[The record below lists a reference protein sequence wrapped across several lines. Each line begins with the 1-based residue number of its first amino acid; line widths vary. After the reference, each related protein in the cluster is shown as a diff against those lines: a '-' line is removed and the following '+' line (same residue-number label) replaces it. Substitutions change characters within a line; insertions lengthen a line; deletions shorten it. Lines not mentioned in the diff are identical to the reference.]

1 MREKLFVIFGA
12 GNDAVGLV
20 QQVTKPI
27 AGVSGNILDL
37 RQDVIHGLFTVFLV
51 VDLAQ
56 CKLPI
61 DRFKELVA
69 EIAEDTG
76 LDLAIDKYTPVPRSS
91 DRKNLLLILVGRDKP
106 GIVSRISEQLSHYR
120 VNIEFSQMIARA
132 GVFLMELHA
141 DVTQAALP
149 LENLISVL
157 QQEMQAVNISTMF
170 QSEDVFNKKKR
181 VVCFDI
187 NASLIAPESFAEIL
201 KQTGIE
207 KAEIGA
213 LFPVGDPQA
222 AVRKAGELLQGLPS
236 EVATRVAEAID
247 IMAPSVELI
256 ETLKIMG
263 YKVVL
268 NTTAFS
274 FFTDVL
280 VHKAALDGCYGYQV
294 MVDDDSQ
301 ALTGELSTDFEPLD
315 RGRLGSALTAREGV
329 AVEDITIIGDDE
341 TAGTEE
347 TPGIRIDFNMRVLL
361 DYVNQRILSREH
373 LLGMLGSFGIPR
385 F

>member
-20 QQVTKPI
+20 QQLTKPI
-27 AGVSGNILDL
+27 AEVNGNILDL

-56 CKLPI
+56 CELPI
-61 DRFKELVA
+61 DRFKALVA

-157 QQEMQAVNISTMF
+157 QQEMQAVSISTMF

-187 NASLIAPESFAEIL
+187 NSSFIAPEAFAEIL
-201 KQTGIE
+201 KQTGIK

-222 AVRKAGELLQGLPS
+222 AVRKAGELLQGLPG
-236 EVATRVAEAID
+236 EVAKRIAEAID
-247 IMAPSVELI
+247 ITAPSVELI

-274 FFTDVL
+274 FFTDEL
-280 VHKAALDGCYGYQV
+280 VQKAALDGCYGYQV
-294 MVDDDSQ
+294 MMDDDSQ
-301 ALTGELSTDFEPLD
+301 AFTGELSSDFEPLD

-329 AVEDITIIGDDE
+329 AVEDITIIADDE
-341 TAGTEE
+341 TAVTEE